1 MWNCIEEAIIDRRSN
16 SNLFMDTNPEEGKG
30 GTKIDIRTL
39 PESVSLLW
47 ESMLRSNPNW
57 DLAKWL
63 DERANEELELLD
75 SHLGREKLRFE
86 QRLHRIENLSKQ
98 MKRRR
103 EGLGRV
109 SMSDPNQRNLFDV
122 YEPSIGDLDSSN
134 SITES
139 DPLVDFGAL
148 STEDDLL
155 LAYVSQKV
163 MILIEDAYATGV
175 GLHFDEI
182 IRVLESPGISSDD
195 IDEGISWLLQKR
207 DIVEIE
213 RDVFSI
219 DG

>member
-1 MWNCIEEAIIDRRSN
+1 MWSCIEEAIIDRRSN

>member
-1 MWNCIEEAIIDRRSN
+1 
-16 SNLFMDTNPEEGKG
+16 MDTNSEEGRG
-30 GTKIDIRTL
+30 GPKIDVRTL

-47 ESMLRSNPNW
+47 ESMLRNNPNW

-63 DERANEELELLD
+63 DERANEELELLS
-75 SHLGREKLRFE
+75 SHLGRERLRFE

-103 EGLGRV
+103 ESIG
-109 SMSDPNQRNLFDV
+109 SMPIVDPNQRNLFDV
-122 YEPSIGDLDSSN
+122 YGTTGKVQDTGNANLEA
-134 SITES
+134 

-155 LAYVSQKV
+155 LAYISQK
-163 MILIEDAYATGV
+163 ILIAIEDAYSSGG

-182 IRVLESPGISSDD
+182 IQLLESPGISPED
-195 IDEGISWLLQKR
+195 IDEGISWLLQKK

-213 RDVFSI
+213 RDVFSF
-219 DG
+219 DGK

>member
-1 MWNCIEEAIIDRRSN
+1 
-16 SNLFMDTNPEEGKG
+16 MDTNSEEGRG
-30 GTKIDIRTL
+30 GPKIDVRTL
-39 PESVSLLW
+39 PESISLLW
-47 ESMLRSNPNW
+47 ETMLRNNPNW

-63 DERANEELELLD
+63 DERANEELELLS
-75 SHLGREKLRFE
+75 SHLGRERLRFE

-103 EGLGRV
+103 ESIG
-109 SMSDPNQRNLFDV
+109 SMPIVDPNQRNLFDV
-122 YEPSIGDLDSSN
+122 YGTTGKVQDTENTDL
-134 SITES
+134 EA

-155 LAYVSQKV
+155 LAYISQK
-163 MILIEDAYATGV
+163 ILIAIEDAYSSGS

-182 IRVLESPGISSDD
+182 IQLLESPGISHED
-195 IDEGISWLLQKR
+195 IDEGISWLLQKK

-213 RDVFSI
+213 RDVFSF

>member
-1 MWNCIEEAIIDRRSN
+1 
-16 SNLFMDTNPEEGKG
+16 MDTNSEEGQG
-30 GTKIDIRTL
+30 GPKIDIRTL

-57 DLAKWL
+57 DLGKWL
-63 DERANEELELLD
+63 DDRANEELELLD
-75 SHLGREKLRFE
+75 SHLGRERLRFE
-86 QRLHRIENLSKQ
+86 QRLHRIENLSRQ

-103 EGLGRV
+103 ERMSGV
-109 SMSDPNQRNLFDV
+109 SMADPNQRNLFDV
-122 YEPSIGDLDSSN
+122 FGPSSKIEDGGNSDS
-134 SITES
+134 EA

-155 LAYVSQKV
+155 LAYVSQK
-163 MILIEDAYATGV
+163 ILIAIEDSYSRGG

-182 IRVLESPGISSDD
+182 IQLLESPGISAED

-207 DIVEIE
+207 DIIEIE

>member
-1 MWNCIEEAIIDRRSN
+1 MWSCIEKAIIDRRSN

-109 SMSDPNQRNLFDV
+109 STSDPNQRNLFDV